1 MTIHKFSHQEILQT
15 KKSVE
20 EVKALP
26 RLPMVLVVDNLR
38 SMYNIGSL
46 FRSAD
51 AILLEK
57 IYLCG
62 ICGTPP
68 RSQIEKVALGATEVV
83 PWEYFADAVEC
94 AAALKK
100 AGYFLVAL
108 ELTDHSVKYDLM
120 QWPEGPVALVVGN
133 EVEGISDGVMEL
145 VDAAVDLPMLGRA
158 NSLNVATAFAVVAYD
173 FFNKYHA
180 HH

>member
-1 MTIHKFSHQEILQT
+1 
-15 KKSVE
+15 
-20 EVKALP
+20 LP
-26 RLPMVLVVDNLR
+26 LVLVCDNLR
-38 SMYNIGSL
+38 SLYNIGSL

-83 PWEYFADAVEC
+83 PWEYFEKVEEC
-94 AAALKK
+94 LAELKMK
-100 AGYFLVAL
+100 GYEIVAL
-108 ELTDHSVKYDLM
+108 ELTDQSVSFEKM
-120 QWPEGPVALVVGN
+120 AWKAPTALIVGN
-133 EVEGISDGVMEL
+133 EVEGISESAMTL
-145 VDAAVDLPMLGRA
+145 VDRAVDLPMLGRA
-158 NSLNVATAFAVVAYD
+158 NSLNVATAFAVVGYD

-180 HH
+180 QN